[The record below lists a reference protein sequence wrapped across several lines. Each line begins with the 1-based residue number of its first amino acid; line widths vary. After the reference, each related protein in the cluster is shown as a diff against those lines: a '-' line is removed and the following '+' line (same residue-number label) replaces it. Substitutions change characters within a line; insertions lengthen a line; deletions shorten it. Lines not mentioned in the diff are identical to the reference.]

1 MNIPDLI
8 RYGAWGGV
16 VATAEANRRHYRM
29 TTTWLP
35 HLLTNTV
42 ALLLPDLHRL
52 LARRPAGTTGGP
64 PTATGPAQLARLGS
78 DTLAALV
85 RDNPAYVA
93 YVLPLAAGYLL
104 SNPHFTIYKG
114 RAAELRLGGFGL
126 DALPH
131 AATAFALTA
140 LVGDALRAAS
150 ELSGGQA
157 GPLQAALRHEA
168 AVTAL
173 ALAAATLLWE
183 VGEHRI
189 HQHELGQRGSAEA
202 INMQWSPEDTLYDC
216 LSNLLGWAAA
226 TLWRRRQGGPP
237 EEVGRPAAPGRA
249 G

>member
-1 MNIPDLI
+1 MDIPDLI
-8 RYGAWGGV
+8 RYGTWGGI

-35 HLLTNTV
+35 HLVANTV

-52 LARRPAGTTGGP
+52 LARPGAASRGRGSIDSPAG
-64 PTATGPAQLARLGS
+64 LARLGA
-78 DTLAALV
+78 DTLAAVV

-140 LVGDALRAAS
+140 LVGDTLRAAAG
-150 ELSGGQA
+150 LCDGGRA
-157 GPLQAALRHEA
+157 GLLLAARRHEA

-173 ALAAATLLWE
+173 ALALATLLWE
-183 VGEHRI
+183 VGEYRI
-189 HQHELGQRGSAEA
+189 HQHELARRGSPEA

-226 TLWRRRQGGPP
+226 TLWRQRRGGSRQR
-237 EEVGRPAAPGRA
+237 GHRPAPLAQR
-249 G
+249 